1 MRSETARR
9 LRAGTAWV
17 NGYEETDDMNF
28 PFGGFEESGTG
39 CDYSLHAL
47 EVDQAHSLAAAVI
60 GCAIGRIVRSGE
72 LARST

>member
-47 EVDQAHSLAAAVI
+47 EKYTELKAT
-60 GCAIGRIVRSGE
+60 IVR
-72 LARST
+72 LC